1 MVDYF
6 TIITKLAEKTES
18 FPYSF
23 QIHKV
28 GLEEKKKG
36 VIKEPI
42 AESLGLCFRKSMTK
56 TILLPMILTDLQSL
70 DLVETAA
77 GNMRLDQMTH
87 KMGHKSTDE
96 KKEKKKVQMKPS
108 VHVLIWPH
116 DS

>member
-6 TIITKLAEKTES
+6 TIITRLVEKTES

-23 QIHKV
+23 QIQKV
-28 GLEEKKKG
+28 GLEKKKKG

-56 TILLPMILTDLQSL
+56 TILLPMTLTDLQSL

-87 KMGHKSTDE
+87 NMGHKSTDE